1 MEQTSYS
8 RANCINAALRCGK
21 DEFYLK
27 ALIIVY
33 MTQSLSTKRAIV
45 TGGTRGIGRAITESL
60 LDAGCAVLFCGRNAQ
75 AVQSTLDEL
84 RPRWGTKVFGQSA
97 DVSSLSDV
105 EKLFTYGDEAMGGLD
120 FLVNNAGI
128 GIFAKMAEC
137 SVDDWRRVLDV
148 NLSGAFYCS
157 KQAVPRM
164 IKSGGGYVV
173 HIGSLAGKNPFATG
187 AAYNASKFALNGFA
201 EAMMLDHR
209 YDNIRV
215 TTIMPG
221 SVDTEFSQS
230 GTRNGSNWKIASQDV
245 ADMVIAVLRMPERT
259 MVSRV
264 EMRPSKPQ
272 KG

>member
-1 MEQTSYS
+1 
-8 RANCINAALRCGK
+8 
-21 DEFYLK
+21 
-27 ALIIVY
+27 
-33 MTQSLSTKRAIV
+33 MTTFLSTKRAIV
-45 TGGTRGIGRAITESL
+45 TGGTRGIGRAITKSL
-60 LDAGCAVLFCGRNAQ
+60 LEAGCTVLFCGRSDQ
-75 AVQSTLDEL
+75 AVKSTLDDL
-84 RPRWGTKVFGQSA
+84 RSQFGAKVFGQSA
-97 DVSSLSDV
+97 DVSSLEDV
-105 EKLFTYGDEAMGGLD
+105 EKLFVHGDEVMGGLD
-120 FLVNNAGI
+120 ILINNAGI
-128 GIFAKMAEC
+128 GIFAKMADC
-137 SVDDWRRVLDV
+137 AVDDWRRVIDV

-215 TTIMPG
+215 TSILPG
-221 SVDTEFSQS
+221 SVDTEFAGS
-230 GTRNGSNWKIASQDV
+230 GTKSGSNWKIASQDI

-259 MVSRV
+259 MVSKI